1 MATRRCLAGAA
12 GCDRGSIF
20 FGVDHLVFSTD
31 APLGPVRETIA
42 VVNELG
48 LSQADLAKVFSGNAR
63 KLLKLEG

>member
-1 MATRRCLAGAA
+1 
-12 GCDRGSIF
+12 
-20 FGVDHLVFSTD
+20 VDHPVFSTD
-31 APLGPVRETIA
+31 PPLGPVRETIA